1 MTENILSQVST
12 PTDVKSLSVGELERL
27 AEEIRQLVLTK
38 VSKHGGHLGP
48 NLASVEFTLAFH
60 YVFDSPRDKIVWD
73 VSHQSYPHKIVTG
86 RKHGFI
92 DEENYD
98 SVTGYSNQHESEHDF
113 FTVGH
118 TSTSV
123 SLATGLAKARD
134 LNGAGGNVIAVIGDG
149 SLSGGM
155 AFEGLNNGAV
165 LGSNL
170 IVLVND
176 NEMSIAENQGGLY
189 KNLRLLRET
198 NGTAEEN
205 MFKAIGFD
213 YRYVEAGND
222 MATMIAAFE
231 AIKDIDHPIVLHVHT
246 EKGHGYEPA
255 TTNKEA
261 FHWHSPFDLATGKS
275 PAGSGTPSYASVMMD
290 YLEAKVQQDDRV
302 VAINAA
308 IPGALGLGGFRSKH
322 PDKYFDVGIAEAH
335 SIAFASAMASQGMKP
350 IVFHSS
356 TFIQRTYDQISHDLC
371 INNNPAVIVIKGAT
385 ISGSDVT
392 HLGVFDIAM
401 MSNIPN
407 LVYLAPTSQ
416 EELTAMMEWA
426 LAQDQHPVAVRLPEQ
441 AVINRPQTQ
450 FDFSLNTYEQLHAG
464 SKVAIIGLGSFLSL
478 GEKVQESLNAK
489 GIDATLI
496 NPRFITGIDKDM
508 LNQLK
513 ANHDVVITLEDGILD
528 GGFGEK
534 ISRYYGADS
543 MKVLNYGAIKEFTDS
558 VPKAELYRRYRLE
571 PELIVADILALLK

>member
-1 MTENILSQVST
+1 MTENILSKVNT
-12 PTDVKSLSVGELERL
+12 PADLKLLSVDELQSL
-27 AEEIRQLVLTK
+27 AGEIRQLVLKK

-92 DEENYD
+92 NEENYD
-98 SVTGYSNQHESEHDF
+98 AVTGYSNQHESEHDF

-134 LNGAGGNVIAVIGDG
+134 LTGTGGNVVAVIGDG

-189 KNLRLLRET
+189 KNLRLLRES

-213 YRYVEAGND
+213 YQYVESGND
-222 MATMIAAFE
+222 LTAMIAAFE

-261 FHWHSPFDLATGKS
+261 FHWHMPFDLATGKS
-275 PAGSGTPSYASVMMD
+275 PAGNGAPSYSSVMMD
-290 YLEAKVQQDDRV
+290 YLEAKVQQDERV

-335 SIAFASAMASQGMKP
+335 SIAFASAMASAGMKP

-371 INNNPAVIVIKGAT
+371 INNNPAVIVVKSGT

-392 HLGVFDIAM
+392 HLGTFDIAM

-407 LVYLAPTSQ
+407 LVYLAPTTQ
-416 EELTAMMEWA
+416 EELTAMMDWA
-426 LAQDQHPVAVRLPEQ
+426 LTQNQHPVAIRMPEQ
-441 AVINRPQTQ
+441 AVISRPQTQ
-450 FDFSLNTYEQLHAG
+450 FDFTLNTYEQLHAG
-464 SKVAIIGLGSFLSL
+464 SKVAIIGLGAFLSL
-478 GEKVQESLNAK
+478 GEEVRGSLQAQ
-489 GIDATLI
+489 GIEATLI
-496 NPRFITGIDKDM
+496 NPRFITGIDKEM
-508 LNQLK
+508 LEQLK

-534 ISRYYGADS
+534 ISRYYGADA
-543 MKVLNYGAIKEFTDS
+543 MKVLNYGARKEFTDS

-571 PELIVADILALLK
+571 PELIVEDILALLK